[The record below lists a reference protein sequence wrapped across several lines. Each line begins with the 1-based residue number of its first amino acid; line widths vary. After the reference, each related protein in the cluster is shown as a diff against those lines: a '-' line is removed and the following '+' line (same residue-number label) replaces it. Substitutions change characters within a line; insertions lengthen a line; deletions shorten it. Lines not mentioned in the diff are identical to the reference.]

1 MQQLTL
7 RTKFVLII
15 SAAFLIAAAAVFYF
29 FSGVTSRIITAFALQ
44 SATSKALHDKNKI
57 LSIIDREV
65 ALSLKLVDDDL
76 VKAWVAPG
84 QNPAA
89 KKAALR
95 QLESY
100 RRFFRDKS
108 YFIARAADASY
119 YNADRSMPSEQPR
132 NSQLSHDNPK
142 DSWFFD
148 TLQRVD
154 TFEVHLNYDALIHQ
168 TKVWINAIIRDS
180 RGTKIGIGGTGI
192 DLTEFLQEIVLTDEP
207 GTAAILVNRHGIIQ
221 AHHDKA
227 LVERNALEPD
237 SDKRTTIFHLLEH
250 PSEVEQLKKELENLA
265 GQPQRK
271 VAAFPVRINGH
282 QSFAAVSYMPQIG
295 WYTIA
300 LVDFSHVMK
309 TTSFLPIILASLLA
323 LLAVIAVIGYAIN
336 RMVLRPLNL
345 LTGAA
350 GQVAEGRYD
359 IALPVLHKDEI
370 GVLTQSFNSMAAT
383 VREHTAHLE
392 ERVLQR
398 TRELTDANQLLEA
411 SQSRIMESLQY
422 ARILQAAILPDP
434 QRFDR
439 IFADWSVQY
448 QPCDLVGGDL
458 YWLHEADNGKVLLA
472 VLDCTGHGV
481 PGAFMTMTVNSVLN
495 HIVDTLCA
503 DDPGRILQEA
513 NRLLQETL
521 RLRQD
526 GESLVDAGLDIGLCC
541 IDLEQ
546 QSLTFAGA
554 GISLYYADDQQV
566 SEIKGD
572 RQRVGYSGSDLQFVY
587 QNHHLALN
595 SAVACYLTTD
605 GFLDEGGGPKGY
617 GFGTARFRE
626 LLSENRG
633 LDMQC
638 QFAAFAQRMD
648 AWRGTRNQRDDI
660 TVLAFRL

>member
-7 RTKFVLII
+7 RTKFILIT
-15 SAAFLIAAAAVFYF
+15 SAVFLIAAVAVFSF
-29 FSGVTSRIITAFALQ
+29 VSGVTSRIITTFALQ

-57 LSIIDREV
+57 LSIINREV

-76 VKAWVAPG
+76 IRAWVAPG
-84 QNPAA
+84 QSPAV
-89 KKAALR
+89 KKAALH

-119 YNADRSMPSEQPR
+119 FNADRSSPPEQPR
-132 NSQLSHDNPK
+132 SSQLSRDNPK
-142 DSWFFD
+142 DAWFFD

-154 TFEVHLNYDALIHQ
+154 TFEMYLDFDTLIHK
-168 TKVWINAIIRDS
+168 TKVWINAVIRDNS
-180 RGTKIGIGGTGI
+180 GKKIGIGGTGI

-207 GTAAILVNRHGIIQ
+207 GTAAILINRRGIIQ

-237 SDKRTTIFHLLEH
+237 SDKRITIFQLLEQ
-250 PSEVEQLKKELENLA
+250 PAEAEQLKQELEILA
-265 GQPQRK
+265 SQPSK
-271 VAAFPVRINGH
+271 GVAAFPIRINGR

-300 LVDFSHVMK
+300 LVDFSHVMQ
-309 TTSFLPIILASLLA
+309 TTTFLPIILASLLA
-323 LLAVIAVIGYAIN
+323 LLAVITVIGYAIN

-350 GQVAEGRYD
+350 GEVAEGRYD
-359 IALPVLHKDEI
+359 RALPVLHRDEI
-370 GVLTQSFNSMAAT
+370 GMLTQSFNSMAAT

-398 TRELTDANQLLEA
+398 TRELTDANQQLEA

-422 ARILQAAILPDP
+422 ARILQTAILPDP
-434 QRFDR
+434 QRFGR
-439 IFADWSVQY
+439 IFADWSVLY

-458 YWLHEADNGKVLLA
+458 YWLHESDKGKVLLA

-495 HIVDTLCA
+495 HIADTLCA

-541 IDLEQ
+541 IDLKQ

-554 GISLYYADDQQV
+554 GISLYHADEQQV

-595 SAVACYLTTD
+595 SAVVCYMTTD

-617 GFGTARFRE
+617 GFGTARFRQ
-626 LLSENRG
+626 LLSENHG
-633 LDMQC
+633 LDLQR
-638 QFAAFAQRMD
+638 QFTVFAQRMD
-648 AWRGTRNQRDDI
+648 AWRGTRKQRDDI